1 MNRLQ
6 KFVEQDAATDQPG
19 RTAYAFNATVL
30 PEPGAGFDWRP
41 VVGFSAGD
49 EVLKD
54 PALKTVFQTAI
65 KRGFAIASRD

>member
-6 KFVEQDAATDQPG
+6 KFVEQGGATDQPG

-30 PEPGAGFDWRP
+30 PEAGVDFDWRR
-41 VVGFSAGD
+41 VAGFSAGD

-54 PALKTVFQTAI
+54 PGLKSVFQTAI
-65 KRGFAIASRD
+65 KRGFAIVPRG